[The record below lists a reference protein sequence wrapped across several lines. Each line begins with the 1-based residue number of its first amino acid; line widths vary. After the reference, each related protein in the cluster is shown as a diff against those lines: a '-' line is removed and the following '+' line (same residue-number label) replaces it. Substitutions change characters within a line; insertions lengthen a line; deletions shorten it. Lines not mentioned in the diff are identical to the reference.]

1 MEGPATPQGG
11 RHALLYFTKDQS
23 PVQWLRSVDVGPTGQ
38 RKTVGRA
45 GRRQEH
51 VQACGD
57 DPPWG
62 KGSRHRS
69 PTPRRQHKSLGQY
82 CGKCATPLGGE
93 GSTWV
98 CIGRSRKRGSP
109 GYAFWEVKEE
119 GITWVC
125 IGRRG
130 DHLGMHWEEKE
141 EGITWVCIGRRGD
154 HLGGEGITWVCIGRR
169 GDHLGVHW
177 EEKGSPGCA
186 LGGEGITW
194 VPCSRIPTS
203 HPTLPPPSPPFTF
216 PPQHG
221 NEVHVYG
228 LDPAAEPK
236 RLWDFKMHHTVLSL
250 LLEVKEDKVRY
261 GSCGVHVKEDKV
273 RYGSCD
279 VHVKEDKV
287 RYGSCDVHV
296 KEGKVRYGSCDVHV
310 KEDKVRYGSCDVHVK
325 EDKVRYGH
333 VMCM

>member
-1 MEGPATPQGG
+1 MEGPASPQGG

-45 GRRQEH
+45 GRRQGH

-82 CGKCATPLGGE
+82 CGKCATPLEARGAPGYALGGQ
-93 GSTWV
+93 GRGDHLGMHF
-98 CIGRSRKRGSP
+98 GRSRKRGSP
-109 GYAFWEVKEE
+109 GYALGGEEIIWVCIVRRRKRGSPGYALGGE

-130 DHLGMHWEEKE
+130 DHLGMHWEE
-141 EGITWVCIGRRGD
+141 R
-154 HLGGEGITWVCIGRR
+154 
-169 GDHLGVHW
+169 
-177 EEKGSPGCA
+177 GSPGCPVLA
-186 LGGEGITW
+186 FPL
-194 VPCSRIPTS
+194 S
-203 HPTLPPPSPPFTF
+203 HPTLPPPSPPFTL

-296 KEGKVRYGSCDVHV
+296 KE
-310 KEDKVRYGSCDVHVK
+310 DKVRYGSCDVHVDWCYSVQIGTSNVLESTK
-325 EDKVRYGH
+325 PNVLHGN
-333 VMCM
+333 VS